1 MTEHPAAPTQ
11 PQTFTGRMLAVFLRG
26 LLPEATH
33 FEKEIAQIEAEARA
47 AARKEVERG
56 LGAHRYSW
64 VANTAD
70 DWKCSCG
77 YFGNFSW
84 SGWALHFLDSLSTD
98 TREEPQPIGKP
109 PHSGPPYNDEG
120 IPM

>member
-1 MTEHPAAPTQ
+1 MSKHPAAPT
-11 PQTFTGRMLAVFLRG
+11 TEAWRMFYDSYDKGTMFIGPDVDTAVAEMLD
-26 LLPEATH
+26 PTEAGKIVAAH
-33 FEKEIAQIEAEARA
+33 NAALAEARA

-56 LGAHRYSW
+56 FDAHRYSW

-98 TREEPQPIGKP
+98 TREEPT
-109 PHSGPPYNDEG
+109 
-120 IPM
+120 